1 MLSLSVQCLHSL
13 GTVGTFSLEDLDS
26 TSPTDHFCR
35 ERSAISW
42 CSGPMLEY
50 VWKIWI
56 LPGFRVI
63 FHPARDPTCLG
74 ESHPQTHREIDIA
87 VRRDASDNQVASRS
101 AVAICDTQTHPAS
114 CPDLELESD
123 DLSLKVK
130 VPAQENSVRRV

>member
-1 MLSLSVQCLHSL
+1 
-13 GTVGTFSLEDLDS
+13 
-26 TSPTDHFCR
+26 
-35 ERSAISW
+35 
-42 CSGPMLEY
+42 MLEY

-87 VRRDASDNQVASRS
+87 VRRDASDNQVASHS